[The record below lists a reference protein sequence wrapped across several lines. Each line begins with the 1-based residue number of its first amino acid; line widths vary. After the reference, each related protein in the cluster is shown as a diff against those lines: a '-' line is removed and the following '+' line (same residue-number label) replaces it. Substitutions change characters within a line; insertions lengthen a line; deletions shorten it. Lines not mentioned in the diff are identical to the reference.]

1 MKKIITT
8 TVLSVIGFSAFSQN
22 VVGQVDQIDDTTIPL
37 NTITTA
43 VPFLII
49 TPDSRA
55 GAMGDA
61 GTATSADVNSFH
73 WNTAKLA
80 FSESK
85 TEIGMSYSPWLRQLV
100 DDIHLSYLAGYHKV
114 SKRGTFGG
122 SLRYFSLGKISFTD
136 QVGAKIRDFSPN
148 EFELLGGY
156 SYKLTDKM
164 ALGLN
169 GKFIYSNLT
178 GGTGVGTSQSK
189 AGIAGAADL
198 SFAYLNDEVE
208 LGKYDA
214 DFSFGATIQNIGNKI
229 SYTDAATRDFL
240 PSNLRLGTALKVK
253 FDKFNSLTAT
263 VDFNKLLVPTT
274 PYRDPSDTD
283 PTTNIVSGINNE
295 VGVISGMLQSFYDA
309 PGIVTAD
316 GNGNFTVEK
325 GSVFA
330 EEMREI
336 NIGGGIEYWYS
347 NVLAVRAGYFNEAA
361 SKGNRKYLTF
371 GAGLY
376 YSSFGIDVSYLVAVT
391 QNNPLANTVR
401 FSLQFKFGEKSKGN
415 SPTDK

>member
-8 TVLSVIGFSAFSQN
+8 TVLSILGFTSFSQT
-22 VVGQVDQIDDTTIPL
+22 VTGQADNLDDNTIPL

-61 GTATSADVNSFH
+61 GVATSADVNSFH

-80 FSESK
+80 FSENK
-85 TEIGMSYSPWLRQLV
+85 TEVGMSYSPWLRQLV

-122 SLRYFSLGKISFTD
+122 SLRYFSLGKIAFTNQIGD
-136 QVGAKIRDFSPN
+136 KIRDFSPN

-156 SYKLTDKM
+156 SYKLSDKM

-178 GGTGVGTSQSK
+178 GGTGVGSSQSK

-198 SFAYLNDEVE
+198 SFAYMNEE
-208 LGKYDA
+208 ASAGKYDA
-214 DFSFGATIQNIGNKI
+214 HFSFGATIQNIGNKI
-229 SYTDAATRDFL
+229 SYTDAATTDFL
-240 PSNLRLGTALKVK
+240 PTNLRLGTAYKIE
-253 FDKFNSLTAT
+253 FDKYNSLTGT

-274 PYRDPSDTD
+274 PYRDPSNSDNTS
-283 PTTNIVSGINNE
+283 NIISGINNE
-295 VGVISGMLQSFYDA
+295 VGVTAGIIQSFYDA

-325 GSVFA
+325 GSRLK
-330 EEMREI
+330 EELREI

-347 NVLAVRAGYFNEAA
+347 DVLAVRTGFFHEAA

-376 YSSFGIDVSYLVAVT
+376 YSSFGIDVSYLASVT

-401 FSLQFKFGEKSKGN
+401 FSLQFKFGEKTKGDT
-415 SPTDK
+415 SAE